1 VYQRGVEIIDPK
13 VTKIRLLIM
22 ICWAKIIIGDSRK
35 MIELKNESVGLIV
48 TSPPYWN
55 IKDYGVSGQIGYSQ
69 TLHEYL
75 KDLYRVWEECFRVLK
90 PGRRLCIN
98 IGDQFARSI
107 IYGRY
112 KIIPL
117 HAEVIS
123 QCEKIGFDYMGA
135 IIWQKKTT
143 MNTTGGAVVM
153 GSYPYPPN
161 GMIEIDYEFILVFK
175 KPGKIKDA
183 PKEIKESSKLAKE
196 EWKEYFS
203 GHWRFEGEK
212 QIEHEAMFPE
222 ELPKRLIKMYSFEG
236 DTVLDPFV
244 GSGTTLKVALEL
256 RRNAIGYEINEKF
269 LEVIKRKLGINQF
282 LPFHNV
288 EISKRMEQI
297 DLEDVDYE
305 PSIPDM
311 RPKLDPKKV
320 DFKKGV
326 LYKVVDIV
334 DENTLKLDTGLF
346 VKFLGVEIIDKERA
360 IKYFREYLLKKEI
373 MLKME
378 SNSVL
383 DESTIQAY
391 VYLKNRIFVN
401 AYLIKSGM
409 GRADRKKE
417 YRLKRKFIQLEE
429 KYKNGKRMDTQYSNK

>member
-1 VYQRGVEIIDPK
+1 MNKAK
-13 VTKIRLLIM
+13 V
-22 ICWAKIIIGDSRK
+22 IIGDSRK
-35 MIELKNESVGLIV
+35 MIELRDEEVDLII
-48 TSPPYWN
+48 TSPPYWH
-55 IKDYGVSGQIGYSQ
+55 IKDYGVPGQIGYGQ
-69 TLHEYL
+69 TLHQYL
-75 KDLYRVWEECFRVLK
+75 KDLYRVWSECFRVLK

-98 IGDQFARSI
+98 IGDQFARAAL
-107 IYGRY
+107 YGKY
-112 KIIPL
+112 KVIPL
-117 HAEVIS
+117 HAEIIS

-135 IIWQKKTT
+135 IIWHKKTT

-161 GMIEIDYEFILVFK
+161 GMIEIDYEFILIFK
-175 KPGKIKDA
+175 KPGRSENVS
-183 PKEIKESSKLAKE
+183 KEIRERSKLTKE

-203 GHWRFEGEK
+203 GHWRFGGEK

-222 ELPKRLIKMYSFEG
+222 ELPRRLIKMYSFEG

-269 LEVIKRKLGINQF
+269 VEVIKRKLGINQA
-282 LPFHNV
+282 LLFHNV
-288 EISKRMEQI
+288 EILKRMKQI

-311 RPKLDPKKV
+311 KPKLDPKKV

-346 VKFLGVEIIDKERA
+346 VKLLGVEIIDKGRA

-378 SNSVL
+378 SNSIL
-383 DESTIQAY
+383 DENTIQAY

-401 AYLIKSGM
+401 AYLIKSGIA
-409 GRADRKKE
+409 RADRTKD

-429 KYKNGKRMDTQYSNK
+429 EYKNGKGMDTQYGNK